1 MKKNISINISGIIFH
16 IEEDGYERFKKY
28 LDSINRY
35 FASYE
40 DSEEII
46 ADIESRIAELFLEK
60 LDESKQV
67 ISIEDVDVLINTMG
81 QISDFEAMEEEADF
95 SKQEP
100 VADSTQTE
108 DKEEPKKE
116 KRKKTTNQ
124 KRTVDP
130 PRRLQRDSQ
139 NQVLGGVAA
148 GLAHYFKTDPIWIRG
163 AFIVLTLTGLSPLVY
178 IVMWIAIP
186 ANDGLVEHT
195 AIKKLYRNPD
205 ERVLGGVASG
215 LANYF
220 GVESIAV
227 RIAFILLTF
236 AGIGI
241 LIYLV
246 LWIITPKATSI
257 TDKMQ
262 MKGQKVTLSNIDSS
276 IKQNKEEELN
286 PKGENT
292 FTTILLFPFRL
303 IGKVFSLTGKVLS
316 PLFQFIAAAIRIFT
330 GGVIAITGISVM
342 FSLLITA
349 GVVLGLYNGDWFIYG
364 SDADY
369 FPYEVFTNTF
379 PELGILFVLV
389 AIFIPFLYVFI
400 AGITIIAKR
409 KIMSGSVG
417 WSILGIWMIA
427 VVGTFAILPN
437 IIRDFSEEGYF
448 EEIETVE
455 IKADTL
461 FIDANDFPNYE
472 YDSRRSRRRFRTDEP
487 SEWTT
492 EFTDIDL
499 APSNDDTYS
508 LKKRFRARGRNPR
521 DADENAQDVTYGY
534 KVEDSKILFD
544 RQMMFKP
551 RAEFRFQELDAT
563 FYIPKNVPF
572 QVSRELRDVINRF
585 SYRYSWYETYRNTWM
600 FNDSGRLVCLT
611 CSENDDDDR
620 SSRVDSNTF
629 SKTVNVEAFTGLDVW
644 ENMEVFISNADTY
657 EVVVEGPRSK
667 VENVLVSVLNEEL
680 KIDEDGSGG
689 DWSNVKIYVKCPPL
703 KSIDLQNGA
712 SVEYSTRESGLLVVK
727 TYDDSKAD
735 ISGNLDELDLYITDN
750 SRINLTANIE
760 NLKANIIEKGRLYAY
775 DADVVEAEVSTSSE
789 ARARL
794 NVKNYL
800 IAEAG
805 GLSSIRYKGTP
816 QLEIRN
822 ESRSATI
829 SKY

>member
-40 DSEEII
+40 DSEEIV

-60 LDESKQV
+60 LDDGKQV

-100 VADSTQTE
+100 VSDNAQTE
-108 DKEEPKKE
+108 EKEKSKKE
-116 KRKKTTNQ
+116 KKRKTTNQ
-124 KRTVDP
+124 NSTTPP

-148 GLAHYFKTDPIWIRG
+148 GLAHYFKTDPIWTRG
-163 AFIVLTLTGLSPLVY
+163 AFIVFTLTGLSPLVY
-178 IVMWIAIP
+178 IIMWIAIP
-186 ANDGLVEHT
+186 ANDALVEQT
-195 AIKKLYRNPD
+195 TVKKLYRNPD

-220 GVESIAV
+220 KVDSIGV

-241 LIYLV
+241 LTYIV
-246 LWIITPKATSI
+246 LWIICPKANSI

-262 MKGQKVTLSNIDSS
+262 MKGEKVTLSNIDSS

-286 PKGENT
+286 PKGENA

-303 IGKVFSLTGKVLS
+303 IGKVFSLTGKVLA
-316 PLFQFIAAAIRIFT
+316 PLFQFIGAAIRVFT

-342 FSLLITA
+342 FSLLVTA

-364 SDADY
+364 NEAEY

-379 PELGILFVLV
+379 PELGLLFVLI

-427 VVGTFAILPN
+427 VIGTFAILPN
-437 IIRDFSEEGYF
+437 IIRDFSEEGYY
-448 EEIETVE
+448 EEVE
-455 IKADTL
+455 AVNIQADTL
-461 FIDANDFPNYE
+461 FIGINDFPAYE
-472 YDSRRSRRRFRTDEP
+472 YDSRRSRRRFRTDDP
-487 SEWTT
+487 NEWTT

-499 APSNDDTYS
+499 EASKDDAYS
-508 LKKRFRARGRNPR
+508 LKKRFRARGRDPK
-521 DADENAQDVTYGY
+521 DADFNAQDVTYGY
-534 KVEDSKILFD
+534 KVEEDKILFD
-544 RQMMFKP
+544 PQMRFKP

-572 QVSRELRDVINRF
+572 KISRELRDIVNRF
-585 SYRYSWYETYRNTWM
+585 SYRYTWRETYLNTWM
-600 FNDSGRLVCLT
+600 FNDSGQLVCLT
-611 CSENDDDDR
+611 CDKDDYQS
-620 SSRVDSNTF
+620 SSRYDNGDY
-629 SKTVNVEAFTGLDVW
+629 SKTIAVDAFTGLDVW
-644 ENMEVFISNADTY
+644 ENMEVIITNSDSY
-657 EVVVEGPRSK
+657 ELVLEGPRSK
-667 VENVLVSVLNEEL
+667 VEKVFVQVAGEEL

-689 DWSNVKIYVKCPPL
+689 DWSNVKVYIKCPPL

-712 SVEYSTRESGLLVVK
+712 TIKYAPKESGLLVLK
-727 TYDDSKAD
+727 MYDKSKAD
-735 ISGNLDELDLYITDN
+735 ISGNLDELELYITDN
-750 SRINLTANIE
+750 SRIDLTATVKNM
-760 NLKANIIEKGRLYAY
+760 KASIIEKGRLYAY
-775 DADVVEAEVSTSSE
+775 DSNVEEAEVSTSSE
-789 ARARL
+789 GRARL
-794 NVKNYL
+794 NVKGYL

-805 GLSSIRYKGTP
+805 GLSSIRYKGNP
-816 QLEIRN
+816 QLEIRD
-822 ESRSATI
+822 ESRTATI